1 MATSTRHKGKKDMM
15 DLLMEAE
22 DEDGQK
28 LEDEHIVNLILISF
42 SAGFESSAL
51 AALWAIVY
59 LSEHPEALKK
69 AKEEQEEIMK
79 RRPSTQKGLNLAEI
93 KQMEYLNKVIDE
105 MLHETNILS
114 IFREAKADVS
124 INGYTIPKGWKVLV
138 WTGAVHMDPENYED
152 PQDFNPSRWHG
163 IILKPKQRNS
173 SPLEQEADLVLE
185 VIWLSL
191 S

>member
-1 MATSTRHKGKKDMM
+1 MHQARKKLVKVLQSVLDEKRVKAKSNQHEGKKDLM

-69 AKEEQEEIMK
+69 AKVYIFV
-79 RRPSTQKGLNLAEI
+79 LN
-93 KQMEYLNKVIDE
+93 
-105 MLHETNILS
+105 
-114 IFREAKADVS
+114 
-124 INGYTIPKGWKVLV
+124 
-138 WTGAVHMDPENYED
+138 
-152 PQDFNPSRWHG
+152 
-163 IILKPKQRNS
+163 
-173 SPLEQEADLVLE
+173 
-185 VIWLSL
+185 
-191 S
+191 